1 MKSIRRFFALAL
13 ALCLALALAAPAHAA
28 WPDADRDNTRAE
40 WTRTYYCPTCGSQCV
55 VASENNDPAQ
65 TNHAKVWHCV
75 NSSCADYDAN
85 RGHSKW
91 FYTLNARHVWDNTGT
106 CTVCYAYDAS
116 QATCSHGSYTYSY
129 VPYNS
134 SYHSYVQSCRLC
146 GETISSSLQSHRTSY
161 TCTPNNSSTHSYAY
175 VCTQCGD
182 TTSSGTAVHSWS
194 ISYSPYSS
202 TQHRI
207 SQTCT
212 GCSYGSSSYAAHT
225 DSDGDGRCDSCSYSM
240 SATITWDL
248 GDGETRTSQ
257 QNYGENLVLPT
268 QPQKDGYTFLGW
280 FTAQSGGTQV
290 TGDTVYTTGSPT
302 TYYARW
308 ERISVFSVTVPAT
321 LLLTV
326 DERGEVYAASNAE
339 IVNRSTAAVQVTGI
353 TVSAVNG
360 WTLVP
365 YDTDMAEEKVD
376 SQLIGFS
383 LNGVKTSRAGG
394 SETLAL
400 SGNWTVSLGG
410 TLPLSYDAV
419 VSALSQ
425 PVDEQVVSI
434 LFVLAW
440 A

>member
-1 MKSIRRFFALAL
+1 
-13 ALCLALALAAPAHAA
+13 
-28 WPDADRDNTRAE
+28 
-40 WTRTYYCPTCGSQCV
+40 
-55 VASENNDPAQ
+55 
-65 TNHAKVWHCV
+65 
-75 NSSCADYDAN
+75 
-85 RGHSKW
+85 
-91 FYTLNARHVWDNTGT
+91 
-106 CTVCYAYDAS
+106 
-116 QATCSHGSYTYSY
+116 
-129 VPYNS
+129 
-134 SYHSYVQSCRLC
+134 
-146 GETISSSLQSHRTSY
+146 
-161 TCTPNNSSTHSYAY
+161 
-175 VCTQCGD
+175 
-182 TTSSGTAVHSWS
+182 
-194 ISYSPYSS
+194 
-202 TQHRI
+202 
-207 SQTCT
+207 
-212 GCSYGSSSYAAHT
+212 
-225 DSDGDGRCDSCSYSM
+225 M

-268 QPQKDGYTFLGW
+268 QPQRDGYTFLGW
-280 FTAQSGGTQV
+280 FTAQNGGTQV

-321 LLLTV
+321 LVLTV
-326 DERGEVYAASNAE
+326 DERGEVYAADSAQV
-339 IVNRSTAAVQVTGI
+339 INRSTAAVQVTGV
-353 TVSAVNG
+353 TVTAVNG

-425 PVDEQVVSI
+425 PVDEQVASI
-434 LFVLAW
+434 VFVLAW

>member
-1 MKSIRRFFALAL
+1 MKNIRRFSAMAL
-13 ALCLALALAAPAHAA
+13 ALCLTLALTAPARAA
-28 WPDADRDNTRAE
+28 WPGADRDNTRAE

-55 VASENNDPAQ
+55 VGDESANAAL
-65 TNHAKVWHCV
+65 TTHAKTWHCV
-75 NSSCADYDAN
+75 NSACSEYNAST
-85 RGHSKW
+85 GHSKY
-91 FYTLNARHVWDNTGT
+91 FYTLIGPHQWDSTGT

-116 QATCSHGSYTYSY
+116 QAACSHGSYTYSY
-129 VPYNS
+129 APYNS

-146 GETISSSLQSHRTSY
+146 GKTVSSSLQSHRTSY
-161 TCTPNNSSTHSYAY
+161 TCTPNNGSTHSYAY

-182 TTSSGTAVHSWS
+182 TTSSGTVSHSWS

-290 TGDTVYTTGSPT
+290 TGDTVYTGTGPT

-321 LLLTV
+321 LALTV
-326 DERGEVYAASNAE
+326 DERGEVYAADSAQV
-339 IVNRSTAAVQVTGI
+339 INRSTAAVQVTGV
-353 TVSAVNG
+353 TVTAVNG

-365 YDTDMAEEKVD
+365 YDTDMALEKVD

-425 PVDEQVVSI
+425 PVDEQVASI
-434 LFVLAW
+434 VFVLAW